1 MESLTNKSNRRLRKT
16 TAAGMIPLL
25 LAQVSIALFCVPQ
38 TLTAGTEE
46 HHKVI
51 WEALRVLLNGEEKV
65 TIRVSGGAVRGD
77 VVSVQENGVH
87 LQRIT
92 MATDRQRY
100 PAESEALIPRDAV
113 KGIRF
118 ETLRG
123 SGRMVG
129 GLIGGI
135 GGLFLVPALAAAF
148 TEPRDGVNLAVLA
161 GLVVGPLGFGS
172 LGYHMG
178 KEADRETITLTIAD

>member
-1 MESLTNKSNRRLRKT
+1 MEGLTNKSSGWLRKNR
-16 TAAGMIPLL
+16 AAGMIPLL

-38 TLTAGTEE
+38 TLTAGTDE

-51 WEALRVLLNGEEKV
+51 WEALPVLLNGEERV

-77 VVSVQENGVH
+77 VVSVQEEGIHV
-87 LQRIT
+87 QRIT
-92 MATDRQRY
+92 MATDPMRY
-100 PAESEALIPRDAV
+100 PGGSDALIPRDAV
-113 KGIRF
+113 TEIRF

-148 TEPRDGVNLAVLA
+148 TETHDGVNLAVLV
-161 GLVVGPLGFGS
+161 GLVTGPLGFGS
-172 LGYHMG
+172 LGYHLG
-178 KEADRETITLTIAD
+178 KEADRETIILTIGD

>member
-46 HHKVI
+46 HRKVI
-51 WEALRVLLNGEEKV
+51 WEALPVLLNGEEKV

-77 VVSVQENGVH
+77 VVSVQDNGIH

-100 PAESEALIPRDAV
+100 PGGAEALIPRNSI
-113 KGIRF
+113 KEIRF
-118 ETLRG
+118 ETLQG
-123 SGRMVG
+123 SARQVG
-129 GLIGGI
+129 VIIGGI
-135 GGLFLVPALAAAF
+135 GGPFLLGRILPEFSDGATAL
-148 TEPRDGVNLAVLA
+148 V
-161 GLVVGPLGFGS
+161 GLVVATVGFGWLGYS
-172 LGYHMG
+172 LG
-178 KEADRETITLTIAD
+178 KQADRETTIITIAD

>member
-1 MESLTNKSNRRLRKT
+1 MENLTRKSNRRLRKT

-38 TLTAGTEE
+38 TLTAGTAK

-51 WEALRVLLNGEEKV
+51 WEALPVLLNGEEKV

-77 VVSVQENGVH
+77 VVSVQDNGIH

-92 MATDRQRY
+92 MATDRTRY
-100 PAESEALIPRDAV
+100 PRGSEALIPRDAV
-113 KGIRF
+113 KEIRF

-123 SGRMVG
+123 SRRQVG
-129 GLIGGI
+129 TLVGGI
-135 GGLFLVPALAAAF
+135 GGLFVGPYLAAALSQSS
-148 TEPRDGVNLAVLA
+148 EAGPAVLA
-161 GLVVGPLGFGS
+161 GLVVGPLGGGS
-172 LGYHMG
+172 LGYWLG
-178 KEADRETITLTIAD
+178 KKTDRETIILTIAD

>member
-25 LAQVSIALFCVPQ
+25 LAQVSIAAFCVPQ

-51 WEALRVLLNGEEKV
+51 WEALPVLLNGEEKV

-87 LQRIT
+87 LQFIT
-92 MATDRQRY
+92 MATDR
-100 PAESEALIPRDAV
+100 AVPR
-113 KGIRF
+113 
-118 ETLRG
+118 RG
-123 SGRMVG
+123 
-129 GLIGGI
+129 
-135 GGLFLVPALAAAF
+135 A
-148 TEPRDGVNLAVLA
+148 
-161 GLVVGPLGFGS
+161 S
-172 LGYHMG
+172 LG
-178 KEADRETITLTIAD
+178 AQR